1 MTKATVN
8 LSTANKGANK
18 SAAKTAAKT
27 AVKSTTKAA
36 TKAALKVPLKV
47 PLKADPSAQVE
58 LRPDAAPVL
67 SPGLALAPVMDL
79 LCTHF
84 VLTLTLRQAG
94 KFNLRRDWNSL
105 LSLVA
110 RHFVWPAP
118 VLKRLRVYLA
128 HRCKGN
134 ALWKGHERL
143 SDAAFIERYGVWRGA
158 YEEGTLFFYIDEYIK
173 DSPKDLL
180 AVLGVSCDWVAQ
192 RLKKESTLVEKNI
205 DALAGLM
212 QLNPAERALLL
223 YGTLARY
230 QRDLRGLLVEFKVS
244 NAQEAHA
251 ALAAVAGV
259 EATEVGEALRAG
271 SRLERIGMV
280 ENLISEQNITDLA
293 DLMKVSD
300 QLPPVLMREYRAP
313 GELMAVFTRPV
324 PKSELQASDFSFVQA
339 DADVLTALLRNAT
352 QRKEPG
358 VNVLLYGPPGTGK
371 TELAKV
377 CAAAAGLQLY
387 EVEYADR
394 DGNSLSGRDR
404 YRSLQISQVFL
415 KASGQVA
422 LLFDEVEDVFP
433 PISSE
438 AAQLIARLDADAA
451 PSSGASVNGKAW
463 VNQILETNP
472 VPVIWVTN
480 RIEQIDPAFR
490 RRFQY
495 HLLLK
500 SPPPGARESIVRRT
514 LGEVPVSPGFIAKL
528 AERKELTPA
537 QIRTAVRFARLAQS
551 DTPTPPSPVGEA
563 TEPASTPVTTAL
575 VDTTSEAS
583 VVALAESAAQASPFE
598 LLIERQ
604 LANADKA
611 LGGNRNPRERGARRV
626 VTDYDLSL
634 LNVDSR
640 FEIPRIVEALSRRG
654 HGTLCFHGAPGTG
667 KTALAEH
674 IARALGR
681 PLMVRQTS
689 DIASKYVGE
698 TEQNMAKMFEEAS
711 AEGAV
716 LLLDEA
722 DSFLRSRRLAERNYE
737 ITEVNEMLQ
746 GMERFAGVFICTTN
760 LFEELDE
767 AALRRF
773 TFKVRFQP
781 LTAEQRVRMFEAEA
795 LGGRAA
801 ELTDE
806 HRSRLAAMD
815 LLVPGD
821 FAAVQR
827 QVEILAETL
836 TADEFLLQLE
846 AEHRVKPEVR
856 QRRGIGFQR

>member
-1 MTKATVN
+1 MAR
-8 LSTANKGANK
+8 A
-18 SAAKTAAKT
+18 SAD
-27 AVKSTTKAA
+27 S
-36 TKAALKVPLKV
+36 
-47 PLKADPSAQVE
+47 
-58 LRPDAAPVL
+58 RCVL
-67 SPGLALAPVMDL
+67 SPGLAQAPVLDV
-79 LCTHF
+79 LCSHF

-94 KFNLRRDWNSL
+94 RFNLRRDWNSL
-105 LSLVA
+105 LSLVG
-110 RHFVWPAP
+110 RHLVWPLP
-118 VLKRLRVYLA
+118 VLGRVRGFLA
-128 HRCKGN
+128 QRCKGN
-134 ALWKGHERL
+134 PQWKGHEAL
-143 SDAAFIERYGVWRGA
+143 SDEAFVERHGPWRGP

-173 DSPKDLL
+173 DAPKDLL
-180 AVLGVSCDWVAQ
+180 NVLALSCDWLAR

-205 DALAGLM
+205 DALAGLL

-244 NAQEAHA
+244 NAQEAYA

-259 EATEVGEALRAG
+259 EAGEVAEALRAG
-271 SRLERIGMV
+271 SRLERIGMI

-293 DLMKVSD
+293 DLMKVSE

-324 PKSELQASDFSFVQA
+324 PASDLQPADFAFVQD
-339 DADVLTALLRNAT
+339 DAAVLTALLKNAA

-415 KASGQVA
+415 KASDDVA

-433 PISSE
+433 PISNE
-438 AAQLIARLDADAA
+438 AAQLIARLDSGDAPA
-451 PSSGASVNGKAW
+451 SSSVSGKAW

-495 HLLLK
+495 HLRLL
-500 SPPPGARESIVRRT
+500 SPPPGARQALVKRALAGAEV
-514 LGEVPVSPGFIAKL
+514 GEGFAARL
-528 AERKELTPA
+528 AERRGLTPA
-537 QIRTAVRFARLAQS
+537 QIRTAVRFARLAQPHDAAIAPES
-551 DTPTPPSPVGEA
+551 FEA
-563 TEPASTPVTTAL
+563 
-575 VDTTSEAS
+575 
-583 VVALAESAAQASPFE
+583 
-598 LLIERQ
+598 LIERQ

-611 LGGNRNPRERGARRV
+611 LGGRNDKGERGARPV
-626 VTDYDLSL
+626 VTSWDLSL
-634 LNVDSR
+634 LNVESR
-640 FEIPRIVEALSRRG
+640 FEIPRVVEALARRG
-654 HGTLCFHGAPGTG
+654 ERAMASTLCFHGAPGTG

-674 IARALGR
+674 IARSLGK

-698 TEQNMAKMFEEAS
+698 TEQNMARMFEEATT
-711 AEGAV
+711 EDAV

-737 ITEVNEMLQ
+737 VTEVNEMLQ
-746 GMERFAGVFICTTN
+746 GMERFAGIFICTTN

-773 TFKVRFQP
+773 TFKIRFHPLKPEQRLRMFVAEALAGMDAA
-781 LTAEQRVRMFEAEA
+781 LTAEQR
-795 LGGRAA
+795 
-801 ELTDE
+801 T
-806 HRSRLAAMD
+806 RLAALD
-815 LLVPGD
+815 QLVPGD
-821 FAAVQR
+821 FAAVRR
-827 QVEILAETL
+827 QVEILGQAFEP
-836 TADEFLLQLE
+836 DEFLSQLE

-856 QRRGIGFQR
+856 QRRGIGFQKPPG

>member
-1 MTKATVN
+1 MPR
-8 LSTANKGANK
+8 
-18 SAAKTAAKT
+18 
-27 AVKSTTKAA
+27 AV
-36 TKAALKVPLKV
+36 
-47 PLKADPSAQVE
+47 ADS
-58 LRPDAAPVL
+58 RCVL
-67 SPGLALAPVMDL
+67 SPGLAQAPVLDV
-79 LCTHF
+79 LCSHF

-94 KFNLRRDWNSL
+94 RFNLRRDWNSL
-105 LSLVA
+105 LALVGP
-110 RHFVWPAP
+110 HLVWPQP
-118 VLKRLRVYLA
+118 VLARVRAYLA
-128 HRCKGN
+128 RRCKGQ
-134 ALWKGHERL
+134 APWKGHEAL
-143 SDAAFIERYGVWRGA
+143 SDEAFIQRHGPWQGP

-173 DSPKDLL
+173 DAPKDLL
-180 AVLGVSCDWVAQ
+180 TVLATSCEWLAR
-192 RLKKESTLVEKNI
+192 RLKKESTLVQKNI
-205 DALAGLM
+205 DALAGLL

-244 NAQEAHA
+244 NAQEAYA
-251 ALAAVAGV
+251 AIAAVAEV
-259 EATEVGEALRAG
+259 EPAEVAEALRAG

-293 DLMKVSD
+293 DLMKVSE

-324 PKSELQASDFSFVQA
+324 AASELGLADFHFVA
-339 DADVLTALLRNAT
+339 EDAATLTALLKNAT
-352 QRKEPG
+352 QRKEAG

-394 DGNSLSGRDR
+394 DGHALSGRDR

-415 KASGQVA
+415 KGSPGVA

-433 PISSE
+433 PISTE
-438 AAQLIARLDADAA
+438 AAQLIARLDSGDGGGMN
-451 PSSGASVNGKAW
+451 SSVSGKAW

-495 HLLLK
+495 HLRLL
-500 SPPPGARESIVRRT
+500 SPPPGAREGLIARALAGAAVGAGFAARLAGRR
-514 LGEVPVSPGFIAKL
+514 G
-528 AERKELTPA
+528 LTPA
-537 QIRTAVRFARLAQS
+537 QIRTAVRFAVLAQPADAGPGA
-551 DTPTPPSPVGEA
+551 DTADFEA
-563 TEPASTPVTTAL
+563 
-575 VDTTSEAS
+575 
-583 VVALAESAAQASPFE
+583 
-598 LLIERQ
+598 LIERQ
-604 LANADKA
+604 LANADLA
-611 LGGNRNPRERGARRV
+611 LGGAATERGARPV
-626 VTDYDLSL
+626 VTGWDLSL
-634 LNVDSR
+634 LNTESR
-640 FEIPRIVEALSRRG
+640 FELPRIVQALQRRSEAGAGAMSSS
-654 HGTLCFHGAPGTG
+654 LCFHGAPGTG

-674 IARALGR
+674 IAQALGR

-698 TEQNMAKMFEEAS
+698 TEQNLARMFEEAS
-711 AEGAV
+711 TEGAV

-737 ITEVNEMLQ
+737 VTEVNQMLQ
-746 GMERFAGVFICTTN
+746 GMERFSGVFICTTN

-773 TFKVRFQP
+773 TFKIRFHP
-781 LTAEQRVRMFEAEA
+781 LRPEQRLQMFVREA
-795 LGGRAA
+795 LAGDAA
-801 ELTDE
+801 RFSDE
-806 HRSRLAAMD
+806 QRQRLAALD

-827 QVEILAETL
+827 QVAILGLAFEP
-836 TADEFLLQLE
+836 DEFLSQLE

-856 QRRGIGFQR
+856 QRRGIGFQRH